1 MTYYFP
7 NGILRSQSPFG
18 RLAIPILSNIAAC
31 AEEIFFLDEV
41 GGDNYK
47 ERRSYTVEIHVAH
60 FRRNIIQYID
70 SGSWHDDQYKYK
82 LASS

>member
-1 MTYYFP
+1 MDISSLTVIALTAEDAMTYYFP

-47 ERRSYTVEIHVAH
+47 ERISYTVEIHVAH
-60 FRRNIIQYID
+60 T
-70 SGSWHDDQYKYK
+70 S
-82 LASS
+82 